1 MRASPLTENEQQD
14 LAAFIDETNQRLE
27 DETMENANRAFNL
40 GCMVGL
46 LPAGLVVLLSYFL
59 TKGSWIPVGITAV
72 LMFIALMLFTNL
84 AAYTARNR
92 TMERVYEEQ
101 IAPTI
106 EVKLS
111 EYQVNEDEFSQI
123 ADEVLPAGAMMR
135 NYLSIHTFHYTT
147 SEPDDDVDLT
157 DEG

>member
-1 MRASPLTENEQQD
+1 MQVSSVTETEQQD
-14 LAAFIDETNQRLE
+14 LAAFIEESNKRLE

-40 GCMVGL
+40 GCMIGL
-46 LPAGLVVLLSYFL
+46 VPAGLVVLLSFFL

-106 EVKLS
+106 GPKLS
-111 EYQVNEDEFSQI
+111 EFKIEEEEFSQI
-123 ADEVLPAGAMMR
+123 ADDILPAGAMLR
-135 NYLSIHTFHYTT
+135 NFLLIEPT
-147 SEPDDDVDLT
+147 EIDPDDEIDVT
-157 DEG
+157 DKE

>member
-1 MRASPLTENEQQD
+1 MRASSLTENEQQD
-14 LAAFIDETNQRLE
+14 LATFIDETNQRLE

-92 TMERVYEEQ
+92 TMERVYEEK

-106 EVKLS
+106 DVKLS
-111 EYQVNEDEFSQI
+111 EYQVEEDEFSQI
-123 ADEVLPAGAMMR
+123 ADDALPAGAMLR
-135 NYLSIHTFHYTT
+135 NYLTIKPTKFES
-147 SEPDDDVDLT
+147 DDEIDVMDK
-157 DEG
+157 D

>member
-1 MRASPLTENEQQD
+1 MQVSSLTETEQQE
-14 LAAFIDETNQRLE
+14 LAAFIEESNQRLE

-40 GCMVGL
+40 GCMIGL
-46 LPAGLVVLLSYFL
+46 GPAGLVVLLSFFL

-101 IAPTI
+101 FSPTI
-106 EVKLS
+106 GPKLS
-111 EYQVNEDEFSQI
+111 EFKIEEEEFSQI
-123 ADEVLPAGAMMR
+123 ADEVLPAGAMLR
-135 NYLSIHTFHYTT
+135 NFLLIEPT
-147 SEPDDDVDLT
+147 EIDPDDEIDVT
-157 DEG
+157 DKE

>member
-1 MRASPLTENEQQD
+1 MQISSLTETEQQE
-14 LAAFIDETNQRLE
+14 LAAFIEESNKRLE

-40 GCMVGL
+40 GCMIGL
-46 LPAGLVVLLSYFL
+46 VPAGLVVLLSFYL

-72 LMFIALMLFTNL
+72 LMFIALMLFTNF

-106 EVKLS
+106 EPKLS
-111 EYQVNEDEFSQI
+111 EFKIEEEEFSQI
-123 ADEVLPAGAMMR
+123 ADDVLPAGAMLR
-135 NYLSIHTFHYTT
+135 NYLSIEPT
-147 SEPDDDVDLT
+147 EIDPDDEIDVNDK
-157 DEG
+157 D